1 MTMNVTYLK
10 ANIKLYKYPI
20 IPIISEKIKCCNL
33 CRYVAWP
40 LNQTTPNINHLF
52 IKIVSKIKSLRNFS
66 NAAPTSLQP

>member
-1 MTMNVTYLK
+1 MNVTYSK

-20 IPIISEKIKCCNL
+20 IPIISEKIKCCYL

-40 LNQTTPNINHLF
+40 LNQPTPRIKHLF